1 MFCFAKYMYPY
12 NITVHVACVIVDSEI
27 ASTLEMFGISAT
39 EDMDMVAQIKNE
51 VRKLCTKGNIATQI
65 TINEADEQ
73 KHENL
78 SRMIYENEKELKVGG
93 FFITVHIY
101 VPSNFLL
108 CCVLFLVG

>member
-1 MFCFAKYMYPY
+1 MHPY
-12 NITVHVACVIVDSEI
+12 VTVHVTYVIVDSEI

-93 FFITVHIY
+93 FFITVHIC
-101 VPSNFLL
+101 PLQFPAML
-108 CCVLFLVG
+108 CVVSCRVEECVF